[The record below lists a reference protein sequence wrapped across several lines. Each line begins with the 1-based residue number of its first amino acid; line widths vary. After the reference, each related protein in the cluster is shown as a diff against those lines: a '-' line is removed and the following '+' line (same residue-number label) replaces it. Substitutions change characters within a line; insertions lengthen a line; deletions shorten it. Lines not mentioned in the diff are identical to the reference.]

1 MQKNS
6 RRVTPPPLPRQFAM
20 LKGFGRPVTDPI
32 AIGAVLAPMILVWW
46 RGVVR
51 SGQKNIDM

>member
-1 MQKNS
+1 
-6 RRVTPPPLPRQFAM
+6 M
-20 LKGFGRPVTDPI
+20 LKVFGRPVADTI
-32 AIGAVLAPMILVWW
+32 AIGAVPAPMILVWW